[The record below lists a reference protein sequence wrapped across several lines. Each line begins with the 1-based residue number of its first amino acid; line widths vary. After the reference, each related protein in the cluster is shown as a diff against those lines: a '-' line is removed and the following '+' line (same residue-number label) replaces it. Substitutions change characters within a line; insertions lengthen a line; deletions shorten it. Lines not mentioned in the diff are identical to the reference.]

1 MREENKLQG
10 TGAWHNQRC
19 GKATASRAKAIVKK
33 LKNGDDS
40 AERKALK
47 VEILCERLTG
57 DVVDKFVTPAMT
69 RGIEEEPKGKE
80 AYELRTGRLVKDA
93 PFVPHPRIEN
103 CGASPDGFVDDGLIE
118 IKCPNTTTHIGWVL
132 AGVVP
137 EEHKPQMI
145 LQCACTG
152 RKWVDFVSYDSR
164 LPEAQQLFI
173 RRYTPSQEEI
183 DWIEEEITKFLAE
196 VDQMFD
202 QLTQTEML

>member
-1 MREENKLQG
+1 VLGITRG
-10 TGAWHNQRC
+10 C
-19 GKATASRAKAIVKK
+19 GKATASRTKAIVKK

-47 VEILCERLTG
+47 IEILCERLTG
-57 DVVDKFVTPAMT
+57 DVVGQVCNARHDARH
-69 RGIEEEPKGKE
+69 RGRAAGQGS
-80 AYELRTGRLVKDA
+80 LRTEDGKACKRHVGFVDHPSI
-93 PFVPHPRIEN
+93 PF
-103 CGASPDGFVDDGLIE
+103 CGASPDGLIDDGLVE

-173 RRYTPSQEEI
+173 RRYMPSQEEI
-183 DWIEEEITKFLAE
+183 DWIEKENNRFSGRS
-196 VDQMFD
+196 
-202 QLTQTEML
+202 

>member
-1 MREENKLQG
+1 VREENKLQG
-10 TGAWHNQRC
+10 SGAWHNQRC
-19 GKATASRAKAIVKK
+19 GKATASRTKAIVKR

-47 VEILCERLTG
+47 IEILCERLTG

-69 RGIEEEPKGKE
+69 RGIEEEPRAKE
-80 AYELRTGRLVKDA
+80 AYEQKTGRLVKDVGFVDHPSI
-93 PFVPHPRIEN
+93 PF
-103 CGASPDGFVDDGLIE
+103 CGASPDGLVDEGLVE

-183 DWIEEEITKFLAE
+183 DWIEKEVTEFLAE

-202 QLTQTEML
+202 QLTKVEML